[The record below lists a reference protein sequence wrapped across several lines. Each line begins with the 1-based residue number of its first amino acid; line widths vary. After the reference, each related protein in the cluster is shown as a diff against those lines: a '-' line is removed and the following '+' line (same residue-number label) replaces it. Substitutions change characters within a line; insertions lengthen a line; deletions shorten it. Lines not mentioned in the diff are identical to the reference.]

1 MTKIIEKKLV
11 EYPYLPEPLRII
23 TFDNGHKLVLAKKE
37 SPMVNISTWVKTGS
51 INENAD
57 NNGVSHF
64 LEHLMFKGTHKY
76 KAGEFDC
83 TLERRGGII
92 NAATWKDYTFYYV
105 TIPKKHL
112 ELALHMHADM
122 MVDPIL
128 PDDEIGQTFN
138 PNGAVPKDGRERC
151 VVIEEIRMGQDRSWR
166 KVYDALNDKMYE
178 KHPYKRNVIGTKE
191 IIAKIP
197 RDDIMAY
204 YQNFYS
210 PKNMTTIIVGQFND
224 DEIINKV
231 MEEFKFQNNLPKK
244 LLSSD
249 ERTIETLIKN
259 PCVLEDTAE
268 IQTGYI
274 MFGFL
279 ADRARNL
286 KETIALDLISV
297 IFGEG
302 KSSRLNRKFIE
313 EPEKPHFYDISTC
326 HYQFKDGDNFFIE
339 ANFNPSFKDDVVNE
353 IKNELDLLPEIS
365 EDELNK
371 AKKRLKVNF
380 AESAETVSEIA
391 DTIGHY
397 VTVLEDVSLANE
409 YLKALNEIDVL
420 YLKGVVQKYLSKNQ
434 CSISILMPKSMQ
446 SGAK

>member
-1 MTKIIEKKLV
+1 MTKIVEKKLV
-11 EYPYLPEPLRII
+11 EYPYLAEPLRII

-51 INENAD
+51 INENED

-83 TLERRGGII
+83 TLERKGGII

-122 MVDPIL
+122 MVDPVL
-128 PDDEIGQTFN
+128 PDYEIGQTFD
-138 PNGAVPKDGRERC
+138 PNGAIPKDGRERC

-166 KVYDALNDKMYE
+166 KVYDKLNDKMYE

-191 IIAKIP
+191 IIARIS

-210 PKNMTTIIVGQFND
+210 PKNMTTIVVGQFD
-224 DEIINKV
+224 DENIINKV
-231 MEEFKFQNNLPKK
+231 AEEFKFQNNIPKK
-244 LLSSD
+244 LLTPD
-249 ERTIETLIKN
+249 ERKIETSVKN
-259 PCVLEDTAE
+259 PVILNEEAE

-286 KETIALDLISV
+286 KETISLDLISV
-297 IFGEG
+297 ILGEG
-302 KSSRLNRKFIE
+302 KSSRFNQKFIE
-313 EPEKPHFYDISTC
+313 TPEKPHFYQVDTC

-339 ANFNPSFKDDVVNE
+339 ANFDPSFRDEVIKE
-353 IKNELDLLPEIS
+353 IQDELDCLKKIND
-365 EDELNK
+365 DELKK

-397 VTVLEDVSLANE
+397 MTVMEDVALANE
-409 YLKALNEIDVL
+409 YLKVLNEIDVE
-420 YLKGVVQKYLSKNQ
+420 YLENIVEKYLTKDK
-434 CSISILMPKSMQ
+434 CSISVLMPKE
-446 SGAK
+446 A

>member
-1 MTKIIEKKLV
+1 MTKIVEKKLV
-11 EYPYLPEPLRII
+11 EYPYLLEPLRII
-23 TFDNGHKLVLAKKE
+23 TFDNEHKLVLAKKE

-51 INENAD
+51 INENED

-83 TLERRGGII
+83 MLERKGGII

-112 ELALHMHADM
+112 KLALHMHADM

-138 PNGAVPKDGRERC
+138 PNDIIPKDGRERS

-166 KVYDALNDKMYE
+166 KVYDKLNDKMYE

-191 IIAKIP
+191 IIATIS
-197 RDDIMAY
+197 RDDIVSY

-210 PKNMTTIIVGQFND
+210 PKNMTTIVVGQFD
-224 DEIINKV
+224 DEDIINMV
-231 MEEFKFQNNLPKK
+231 MEEFKFQNIVPKK
-244 LLSSD
+244 LLTPDKRDSEVS
-249 ERTIETLIKN
+249 IKS
-259 PCVLEDTAE
+259 PVILKEEAE

-279 ADRARNL
+279 ADKARNL

-302 KSSRLNRKFIE
+302 KSSRLNQKYVE
-313 EPEKPHFYDISTC
+313 TPEKPHFYQIDTC

-339 ANFNPSFKDDVVNE
+339 ANFDPGFKDIV
-353 IKNELDLLPEIS
+353 IS
-365 EDELNK
+365 EIRDEINLLVNISNEELNK

-397 VTVLEDVSLANE
+397 MTVMEDVALANE
-409 YLKALNEIDVL
+409 YLNVLNEIDTSFIEN
-420 YLKGVVQKYLSKNQ
+420 VVKKYLTNDK
-434 CSISILMPKSMQ
+434 CSISILMPKK
-446 SGAK
+446 A